1 MRIRK
6 THAFLIAAFAALA
19 TFSTAF
25 ANPKNIPPG
34 WKKVYQFN
42 VIGRPNAFTGDCGSG
57 NRLFVDRGAN
67 NAQILVT
74 NGSEWDVTQCNA
86 TGHNRGELT
95 TSEASKYAVFI
106 RLGGK
111 PGGNITICADTYSDV
126 IAGETLCLL
135 GYVDLTRGQHD
146 KFTLMPSSMFD
157 ASVED
162 IIWTVDTNP
171 DFRLAQLRVYEV
183 PAGQ

>member
-6 THAFLIAAFAALA
+6 TQVFLFTCLAALA
-19 TFSTAF
+19 AFSTAF
-25 ANPKNIPPG
+25 ANPKDIPPG

-42 VIGRPNAFTGDCGSG
+42 VIGRPNDFTGSCGAG
-57 NRLFVDRGAN
+57 NRIFVNRGTQS
-67 NAQILVT
+67 AQVLVT
-74 NGSEWDVTQCNA
+74 NGSTWDVTDCNA
-86 TGHNRGELT
+86 TGHNRATLT

-111 PGGNITICADTYSDV
+111 PGGNISICADTYADV

-135 GYVDLTRGQHD
+135 GYIDLTRGQHD
-146 KFTLMPSSMFD
+146 KFTLMPSSMVD

-162 IIWTVDTNP
+162 IVWTVDTNP
-171 DFRLAQLRVYEV
+171 DFRLAQLRVYAV